1 MNLQNLNI
9 VITGTLSANRSVF
22 EKLIEDEGGTF
33 KKSVSN
39 STDLLILG
47 EKPGECK
54 IAKAKDLNVQVIS
67 ETDLINKIY
76 H

>member
-9 VITGTLSANRSVF
+9 VITGTLSQNRCVF
-22 EKLIEDEGGTF
+22 EKLIEAEGGTF

-39 STDLLILG
+39 STDMLILG
-47 EKPGECK
+47 EKPGKSK
-54 IAKAKDLNVQVIS
+54 ISKAKDLNIQVIS
-67 ETDLINKIY
+67 EADLINKIY

>member
-1 MNLQNLNI
+1 VNLQNLNI

-47 EKPGECK
+47 EEPGKSK

>member
-9 VITGTLSANRSVF
+9 VITGTLSANRSIF

-33 KKSVSN
+33 KTSVSN
-39 STDLLILG
+39 STNMLILG
-47 EKPGECK
+47 ENPGKSK
-54 IAKAKDLNVQVIS
+54 IAKARNLNVQVIS
-67 ETDLINKIY
+67 EAELINKIY

>member
-22 EKLIEDEGGTF
+22 EKLIEDEGGIF
-33 KKSVSN
+33 KTSISN
-39 STDLLILG
+39 STDMLILG
-47 EKPGECK
+47 EKPGKGK

>member
-9 VITGTLSANRSVF
+9 VITGTLSQNRCVF
-22 EKLIEDEGGTF
+22 EKLIEAEGGTF

-39 STDLLILG
+39 STDMLILG
-47 EKPGECK
+47 EKPGKSK
-54 IAKAKDLNVQVIS
+54 ISKAKDLNIQVIS
-67 ETDLINKIY
+67 EADIINKIY

>member
-47 EKPGECK
+47 EKPGESK